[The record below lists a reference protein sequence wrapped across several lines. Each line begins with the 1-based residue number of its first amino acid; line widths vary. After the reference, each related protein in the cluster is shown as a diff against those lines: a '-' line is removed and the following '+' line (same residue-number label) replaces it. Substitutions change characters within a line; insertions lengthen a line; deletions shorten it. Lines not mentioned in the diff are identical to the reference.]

1 MSQEDWFRRAT
12 WTTQDRQAFDARL
25 RRSRGTFHKAQY
37 LRIQAS
43 HLAETG
49 DAELLSAALELLAS
63 MFAEHP
69 DPSQLAA
76 AWHLRATCLIDL
88 GEPTPALESF
98 REAFKAM
105 RAKPNWRTPAHND
118 FAELVLAL
126 GRRDLYT
133 EVIAVLD
140 EFGGDDIFPLHRFK
154 QATARALIAADT
166 DDARAA
172 QAHAQEALQ
181 AANASDSPFRYHR
194 KLGLVQFVDL
204 STIERLRAL
213 AA

>member
-1 MSQEDWFRRAT
+1 MS
-12 WTTQDRQAFDARL
+12 
-25 RRSRGTFHKAQY
+25 
-37 LRIQAS
+37 
-43 HLAETG
+43 
-49 DAELLSAALELLAS
+49 
-63 MFAEHP
+63 
-69 DPSQLAA
+69 
-76 AWHLRATCLIDL
+76 
-88 GEPTPALESF
+88 
-98 REAFKAM
+98 
-105 RAKPNWRTPAHND
+105 AHND
-118 FAELVLAL
+118 FAELMLAL

-194 KLGLVQFVDL
+194 KLGLVQFVDP